1 MNETKMASRSE
12 LADLWQVVLSSLI
25 AKITKGKPSAE
36 LLFEARKLMVQ
47 SGYAGPVHTPKVT
60 RQLEA
65 LHAGYLAALQA
76 AVTGERPS
84 SSMLHEARLFL
95 LQTKAEREQTSAS
108 DQPADIPSIPFKVPH

>member
-12 LADLWQVVLSSLI
+12 LADLWRVVLASLI
-25 AKITKGKPSAE
+25 AKISKGKPSAE

-47 SGYAGPVHTPKVT
+47 SGFVGPIHTPKVT

-65 LHAGYLAALQA
+65 LHEGYLAALVA
-76 AVTGERPS
+76 AVASERPS

-108 DQPADIPSIPFKVPH
+108 EHPAGIPSTPFKVPH